1 MVREVTLNAQQ
12 ESIALQHYDPHG
24 SANTDWIRMAREIEA
39 AEDFSEYRPEIA
51 AAYAA
56 ATLILIMIGC
66 SVMVLLSV
74 FGVIR

>member
-1 MVREVTLNAQQ
+1 VQQ
-12 ESIALQHYDPHG
+12 ES
-24 SANTDWIRMAREIEA
+24 
-39 AEDFSEYRPEIA
+39 YRPEIA